1 MPLRR
6 FFSATISPR
15 TVLRAL
21 AAGFGIVLV
30 LMGAASGVAL
40 QQAAIVRKSAEG
52 LVREQLLMARLL
64 NEVQLE
70 EKALTEALHR
80 VARSPSQL
88 DRAELLA
95 DLAHADS
102 ALERLAT
109 ETAHTHEALTWA
121 ELQRCAASFTQE
133 VRRVLRGSQKAAREE
148 IDGLFVLHD
157 RVVQLSRQLLDDTTE
172 HLRAAEALI
181 ESESRTLS
189 SELGLLLGSSF
200 LIAGACAAGTLAY
213 ARQSIRQIESQSD
226 ELDRVSWHMLQTQ
239 ETVAR
244 RFSHELHDE
253 LGQSL
258 AAVKANLTIPSQ
270 FRDRAQHQA
279 DCVRLVDS
287 AIENVR
293 SLSQLLRPVILDDFG
308 LEAGLRW
315 LCDGFG
321 QRTRIEVNF
330 ASTVPDRLHM
340 DTETHLFRIAQ
351 EALTNVARHSKAS
364 SVNITLHR
372 VGEDLQLVLEDN
384 GRGLPSDPAAR
395 RASVGLVGMRARAR
409 ECGGRLLLEPVTPT
423 GLRVAVTVPARPPE
437 EPLPEGAP

>member
-1 MPLRR
+1 
-6 FFSATISPR
+6 
-15 TVLRAL
+15 
-21 AAGFGIVLV
+21 
-30 LMGAASGVAL
+30 MGAASGVAL
-40 QQAAIVRKSAEG
+40 QQAAMVRKSADD

-80 VARSPSQL
+80 VVRSPSQL

-102 ALERLAT
+102 ALERLAA
-109 ETAHTHEALTWA
+109 ETARTPEAQTWT
-121 ELQRCAASFTQE
+121 ELQRCTASFTQE
-133 VRRVLRGSQKAAREE
+133 VRRVLRGSQRAAREE

-189 SELGLLLGSSF
+189 SKLGLLLGSSF
-200 LIAGACAAGTLAY
+200 LLASACAAGTLAY
-213 ARQSIRQIESQSD
+213 ARQSIRRIESQSD

-258 AAVKANLTIPSQ
+258 AAVKANLTTPSQ
-270 FRDRAQHQA
+270 TRDREQRQS

-308 LEAGLRW
+308 LAAGLRW
-315 LCDGFG
+315 LSDGFG
-321 QRTRIEVNF
+321 QRTRIAVHFE
-330 ASTVPDRLHM
+330 STVPERLHM

-351 EALTNVARHSKAS
+351 EALTNVARQSKAS
-364 SVNITLHR
+364 TVKIALHR
-372 VGEDLQLVLEDN
+372 LGENLQLTLEDN
-384 GRGLPSDPAAR
+384 GRGLPTDPALN
-395 RASVGLVGMRARAR
+395 RASIGLVGMRARAR
-409 ECGGRLLLEPVTPT
+409 ECGGDLLLEPAAPT
-423 GLRVAVTVPARPPE
+423 GLRVIVTVPARPPE
-437 EPLPEGAP
+437 EPPPDAAA

>member
-1 MPLRR
+1 M
-6 FFSATISPR
+6 
-15 TVLRAL
+15 RAL

-70 EKALTEALHR
+70 EKALTEELHR

-239 ETVAR
+239 EALDP
-244 RFSHELHDE
+244 RFCAGSPE
-253 LGQSL
+253 
-258 AAVKANLTIPSQ
+258 
-270 FRDRAQHQA
+270 
-279 DCVRLVDS
+279 DS
-287 AIENVR
+287 ASAPGSRRRRIGR
-293 SLSQLLRPVILDDFG
+293 DARPG
-308 LEAGLRW
+308 
-315 LCDGFG
+315 
-321 QRTRIEVNF
+321 
-330 ASTVPDRLHM
+330 P
-340 DTETHLFRIAQ
+340 
-351 EALTNVARHSKAS
+351 
-364 SVNITLHR
+364 
-372 VGEDLQLVLEDN
+372 
-384 GRGLPSDPAAR
+384 
-395 RASVGLVGMRARAR
+395 GMRRPAPVGTRHAHWTPGGGDCPRTTARGTAP
-409 ECGGRLLLEPVTPT
+409 GRRTLNLRGTRRCSRKTAKKPDSQPV
-423 GLRVAVTVPARPPE
+423 PPE
-437 EPLPEGAP
+437 RRPFSAAAHPL